1 MNTLP
6 DTWIGVRNGP
16 REIFEGVR
24 IALLGFCNENKP
36 LMFAGFRFRPFVL
49 GLFASALLAAP
60 AAAGPY
66 VLIEADTGKVVLEQ
80 EAGKPWHP
88 ASITKLMTTYV
99 TFKAIRDGRLHLF
112 SLLPISQF
120 AASTSPS
127 KAGFPAGQTVTV
139 DNAVK
144 LLMVKSAN
152 DMAVVLAEGVAGSQD
167 TFVELMNANAQAL
180 GMTAT
185 RFKNPH
191 GLPDDEQVTT
201 ARDMA
206 ILAQAL
212 LREFPEHEMY
222 FRIPTLVLGKHTLRN
237 YNRLIDRYPG
247 ADGMKTGFICAS
259 GFNLVASAHR
269 GNKRL
274 IAVVLGSHNAVARA
288 EQAAMLFER
297 GFQAGAGLE
306 VLLGGGKN
314 VSAIANLAQDPAS
327 MWEQMCGKNRNRRV
341 AASDSGDEFDDDDDN
356 NNPLHALKQNR
367 AQLLAELP
375 PSMKPIR
382 VHTGP
387 ARDERGRPIMV
398 AMVNGRVQIVSGTN
412 QANANPAF
420 APLPDGFGPQNEEKM
435 QKPLRLPKVA
445 PMPRKRPDS
454 QS

>member
-1 MNTLP
+1 
-6 DTWIGVRNGP
+6 
-16 REIFEGVR
+16 
-24 IALLGFCNENKP
+24 
-36 LMFAGFRFRPFVL
+36 MFAGSGFRPFIS
-49 GLFASALLAAP
+49 GFFASFLLAAP
-60 AAAGPY
+60 ALAGPY
-66 VLIEADTGKVVLEQ
+66 VLIEADTGKVIAEQ
-80 EAGKPWHP
+80 EAGRPWHP
-88 ASITKLMTTYV
+88 ASVTKLMTTYV
-99 TFKAIRDGRLHLF
+99 TFRAIRDGRLHVY
-112 SLLPISQF
+112 SLLPISEF

-139 DNAVK
+139 DNAIK

-152 DMAVVLAEGVAGSQD
+152 DMAVVLAEGVAGSQ
-167 TFVELMNANAQAL
+167 TAFVGEMNATAQLL
-180 GMTAT
+180 GMSAT

-212 LREFPEHEMY
+212 IRDFPEHEMY
-222 FRIPTLVLGKHTLRN
+222 FRIPVLQLGKRTLKN

-274 IAVVLGSHNAVARA
+274 IAVVLGSPNAVARA
-288 EQAAMLFER
+288 EQAATLFER
-297 GFQAGAGLE
+297 GFQAGASLS
-306 VLLGGGKN
+306 VLLGGSKN
-314 VSAIANLAQDPAS
+314 VAMIANLAQDPAS

-341 AASDSGDEFDDDDDN
+341 AASDSGDERDDDDDN
-356 NNPLHALKQNR
+356 PTRAL
-367 AQLLAELP
+367 LTELP

-387 ARDERGRPIMV
+387 ARDERGRPIQV
-398 AMVNGRVQIVSGTN
+398 ALVNARMEIVPPN
-412 QANANPAF
+412 FNAKANSVF
-420 APLPDGFGPQNEEKM
+420 APLPDGFGPQDNAKPE
-435 QKPLRLPKVA
+435 KPLRLPKVA

>member
-1 MNTLP
+1 
-6 DTWIGVRNGP
+6 
-16 REIFEGVR
+16 
-24 IALLGFCNENKP
+24 
-36 LMFAGFRFRPFVL
+36 MFAAFRFRPLVL
-49 GLFASALLAAP
+49 AFLAGVLLGTP

-66 VLIEADTGKVVLEQ
+66 VLIEAATGKVVAEY
-80 EAGKPWHP
+80 EAGRPWHP
-88 ASITKLMTTYV
+88 ASVTKLMTTYV
-99 TFKAIRDGRLHLF
+99 TFRAIRDGRLHVY
-112 SLLPISQF
+112 SLLPISAF

-152 DMAVVLAEGVAGSQD
+152 DMAVVLAEGVSGSQ
-167 TFVELMNANAQAL
+167 TAFVGEMNATAQLL
-180 GMTAT
+180 GMNAT
-185 RFKNPH
+185 HFKNPH

-212 LREFPEHEMY
+212 IRDFPEHEMY
-222 FRIPTLVLGKHTLRN
+222 FRIPALQLGKRMLKN

-269 GNKRL
+269 GNRRL
-274 IAVVLGSHNAVARA
+274 IAVVFGSPNAVARA

-297 GFQAGAGLE
+297 GFQPGSGLE
-306 VLLGGGKN
+306 VLLGGSKN
-314 VSAIANLAQDPAS
+314 VVTIANLAQDPTS

-341 AASDSGDEFDDDDDN
+341 VASDSGDEREDDDDSR
-356 NNPLHALKQNR
+356 AL
-367 AQLLAELP
+367 LTELP

-387 ARDERGRPIMV
+387 ARDERGRPIQI
-398 AMVNGRVQIVSGTN
+398 AMVNGRMEIVPPN
-412 QANANPAF
+412 FNAKANAVF
-420 APLPDGFGPQNEEKM
+420 APLPEGFGPQDDAKPER
-435 QKPLRLPKVA
+435 PLRLPKVA
-445 PMPRKRPDS
+445 PMPRKRPDTHS
-454 QS
+454 

>member
-1 MNTLP
+1 
-6 DTWIGVRNGP
+6 
-16 REIFEGVR
+16 
-24 IALLGFCNENKP
+24 
-36 LMFAGFRFRPFVL
+36 MFAGFRFRPLVL
-49 GLFASALLAAP
+49 GLFATAAFAAP

-66 VLIEADTGKVVLEQ
+66 VLIEADTGKVVFQ
-80 EAGKPWHP
+80 QDAGKPWHP
-88 ASITKLMTTYV
+88 ASVTKLMTTYV
-99 TFKAIRDGRLHLF
+99 TFKAIREGKLHLY
-112 SLLPISQF
+112 SLLKISPF
-120 AASTSPS
+120 AASTPPS
-127 KAGFPAGQTVTV
+127 KAGFPVGQTVTV

-152 DMAVVLAEGVAGSQD
+152 DMAVVLAEGVAGTQD
-167 TFVELMNANAQAL
+167 AFVFEMNAAAQAL

-212 LREFPEHEMY
+212 IKEFPEHEMF
-222 FRIPTLVLGKHTLRN
+222 FRIPSLQLGKYTLRN

-306 VLLGGGKN
+306 VLLGGSKN
-314 VSAIANLAQDPAS
+314 VAMIANLTQDPAS
-327 MWEQMCGKNRNRRV
+327 MWEQMCGKKRNRRV
-341 AASDSGDEFDDDDDN
+341 ATSDSGDERDGDDEDDDGDA
-356 NNPLHALKQNR
+356 LRALKQNR
-367 AQLLAELP
+367 AQLLTELP

-387 ARDERGRPIMV
+387 AKDERGRPIAV
-398 AMVNGRVQIVSGTN
+398 ALVNGRMEIVTPGHN
-412 QANANPAF
+412 NAKANSAF
-420 APLPDGFGPQNEEKM
+420 APLPNGFGPQADAKPE
-435 QKPLRLPKVA
+435 KPLRLPRMA
-445 PMPRKRPDS
+445 PNPQKRPDS
-454 QS
+454 ES